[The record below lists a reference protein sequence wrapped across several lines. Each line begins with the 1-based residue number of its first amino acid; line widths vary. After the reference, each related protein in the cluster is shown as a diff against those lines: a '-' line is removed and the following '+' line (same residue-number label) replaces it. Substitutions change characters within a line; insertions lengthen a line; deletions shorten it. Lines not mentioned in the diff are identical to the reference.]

1 MLKHGNIIWAG
12 KPSQDLGIVVEKPPV
27 IRRPARKFTKYS
39 VPGRNGDII
48 EQQDAWDNY
57 TQTYTIWAGG
67 KDYGS
72 APITYSAISSWLLSP
87 KGYQRLEDNFEPD
100 IFREAYFVGPVEVE
114 NILTQVGKCE
124 LSFVCKPQRFLKIGE
139 KTTNYTSTNK
149 QLYNPTQFEAKPLI
163 KVLGSGDGTI
173 TLNGVTMTIT
183 GMTDYLYID
192 CEAMN
197 VYRLESENKNS
208 LVSGS
213 FPTIAPGV
221 NTLLFTGLT
230 QVNITPRYYTI

>member
-1 MLKHGNIIWAG
+1 MLKHGAIIWAG
-12 KPSQDLGIVVEKPPV
+12 KSSQDFGIVVENPPA
-27 IRRPARKFTKYS
+27 IKRPARKFTKYT
-39 VPGRNGDII
+39 VPGRNGDIV

-67 KDYGS
+67 NDYGS

-100 IFREAYFVGPVEVE
+100 IFREAYFVGPMEAD
-114 NILTQVGKCE
+114 NLLTKVGRCE

-139 KTTNYTSTNK
+139 KTTRYNLASE
-149 QLYNPTQFEAKPLI
+149 LYNPTQFEAKPLI
-163 KVLGSGDGTI
+163 KVTGSGDGTV

-192 CEAMN
+192 CETMN
-197 VYRLESENKNS
+197 VYRLESENMNS

-213 FPTIAPGV
+213 FPTISPGM
-221 NTLLFTGLT
+221 NTLTFTGIT
-230 QVNITPRYYTI
+230 QVDITPNYYTI

>member
-1 MLKHGNIIWAG
+1 MLKHGAIIWAG
-12 KPSQDLGIVVEKPPV
+12 KSSQDFGIVVENPPA
-27 IRRPARKFTKYS
+27 IKRPARKFTKYT
-39 VPGRNGDII
+39 VPGRNGDIV

-67 KDYGS
+67 NDYGS

-100 IFREAYFVGPVEVE
+100 IFREAYFVGPMEAD
-114 NILTQVGKCE
+114 NLLTKVGRCE

-139 KTTNYTSTNK
+139 KTTSYTQTSD
-149 QLYNPTQFEAKPLI
+149 LYNPTQFDAKPLI
-163 KVLGSGDGTI
+163 KVTGSGDGTV

-213 FPTIAPGV
+213 FPTIAPGK
-221 NTLLFTGLT
+221 NTLTFTGVT
-230 QVNITPRYYTI
+230 RVEITPRYFEI

>member
-1 MLKHGNIIWAG
+1 MLKHGAIIWAG
-12 KPSQDLGIVVEKPPV
+12 KSSQDLGIVVEKPP
-27 IRRPARKFTKYS
+27 IIKRPARKFTKYTI
-39 VPGRNGDII
+39 PGRNGDII

-67 KDYGS
+67 SDYGS
-72 APITYSAISSWLLSP
+72 APITYSAISSWLLSS
-87 KGYQRLEDNFEPD
+87 KGYQRLEDSFEPD
-100 IFREAYFVGPVEVE
+100 IFREAYFTGPVDAD
-114 NILTQVGKCE
+114 NILTKVGRCE

-139 KTTNYTSTNK
+139 KTTTYTSTNS

-163 KVLGSGDGTI
+163 KVTGSGNGTV

-183 GMTDYLYID
+183 GMTDYIYID
-192 CEAMN
+192 CESMN

-213 FPTIAPGV
+213 FPTIAPGT
-221 NTLLFTGLT
+221 NTLAFTGVT
-230 QVNITPRYYTI
+230 NVAITPKYFTI

>member
-1 MLKHGNIIWAG
+1 MLKHGAIIWAG
-12 KPSQDLGIVVEKPPV
+12 KSSQDFGIVVENPPA
-27 IRRPARKFTKYS
+27 IKRPARKFTKYT
-39 VPGRNGDII
+39 VPGRNGDIV

-67 KDYGS
+67 YDYGS

-100 IFREAYFVGPVEVE
+100 IFREAYFVGPMEAD
-114 NILTQVGKCE
+114 NLLTKVGRCE

-139 KTTNYTSTNK
+139 KTTIYSSASSE
-149 QLYNPTQFEAKPLI
+149 LYNPTQFDAKPLI
-163 KVLGSGDGTI
+163 KVTGSGSGTV

-192 CEAMN
+192 CETQN

-213 FPTIAPGV
+213 FPTIGPGK
-221 NTLLFTGLT
+221 NTLVLTGVT
-230 QVNITPRYYTI
+230 NVAITPRYFTI

>member
-1 MLKHGNIIWAG
+1 MLKHGAIIWAG
-12 KPSQDLGIVVEKPPV
+12 KSSQDFGIVVENPPA
-27 IRRPARKFTKYS
+27 IKRPARKFTKYT
-39 VPGRNGDII
+39 VPGRNGDIV

-67 KDYGS
+67 NDYGS

-100 IFREAYFVGPVEVE
+100 IFREAYFVGPMEAD
-114 NILTQVGKCE
+114 NLLTKVGRCE

-139 KTTNYTSTNK
+139 KTTRYNQASE
-149 QLYNPTQFEAKPLI
+149 LYNPTQFDAKPLI
-163 KVLGSGDGTI
+163 KVTGSGDGTV

-192 CEAMN
+192 CETMN
-197 VYRLESENKNS
+197 VYRQESENMNS

-213 FPTIAPGV
+213 FPTISPGM
-221 NTLLFTGLT
+221 NTLTFTGIT
-230 QVNITPRYYTI
+230 QVDITPNYYTI

>member
-1 MLKHGNIIWAG
+1 MLKHGAIIWAG
-12 KPSQDLGIVVEKPPV
+12 KSSQDFGIVVENPPA
-27 IRRPARKFTKYS
+27 IKRPARKFTKYT
-39 VPGRNGDII
+39 VPGRNGDIV

-67 KDYGS
+67 NDYGS

-100 IFREAYFVGPVEVE
+100 IFREAYFVGPMEAD
-114 NILTQVGKCE
+114 NLLTKVGRCE

-139 KTTNYTSTNK
+139 KTTRYNLASE
-149 QLYNPTQFEAKPLI
+149 LYNPTQFEAKPLI
-163 KVLGSGDGTI
+163 KVTGSGDGTV

-192 CEAMN
+192 CETMN
-197 VYRLESENKNS
+197 VYRQESENMNS

-213 FPTIAPGV
+213 FPTISPGK
-221 NTLLFTGLT
+221 NTLTFTGIT
-230 QVNITPRYYTI
+230 QVEITPNYYTI

>member
-1 MLKHGNIIWAG
+1 MLKHGAIIWAG
-12 KPSQDLGIVVEKPPV
+12 KSSQDFGIVVENPPA
-27 IRRPARKFTKYS
+27 IKRPARKFTKYS
-39 VPGRNGDII
+39 VPGRNGDIV

-67 KDYGS
+67 NDYGS

-100 IFREAYFVGPVEVE
+100 IFREAYFVGPVEAD
-114 NILTQVGKCE
+114 NLLTKVGRCD

-139 KTTNYTSTNK
+139 KTTSYLLSGSE
-149 QLYNPTQFEAKPLI
+149 LYNPTQFDAKPLI
-163 KVLGSGDGTI
+163 KVTGSGSGTV

-192 CEAMN
+192 CEAQN

-213 FPTIAPGV
+213 FPTIAPGK
-221 NTLLFTGLT
+221 NTLTFTGVT
-230 QVNITPRYYTI
+230 QIDITPKYFMI

>member
-1 MLKHGNIIWAG
+1 MLKHGAIIWAG
-12 KPSQDLGIVVEKPPV
+12 KSSQDFGIVVENPPA
-27 IRRPARKFTKYS
+27 IKRPARKFTKYT
-39 VPGRNGDII
+39 VPGRNGDIV

-67 KDYGS
+67 NDYGS

-100 IFREAYFVGPVEVE
+100 IFREAYFVGPMEAD
-114 NILTQVGKCE
+114 NLLTKVGRCE

-139 KTTNYTSTNK
+139 KTTSYTQTSD
-149 QLYNPTQFEAKPLI
+149 LYNPTQFDAKPLI
-163 KVLGSGDGTI
+163 KVMGSGDGTV

-197 VYRLESENKNS
+197 VYRQEVENMNS

-213 FPTIAPGV
+213 FPTISPGM
-221 NTLLFTGLT
+221 NTLAFTGVT
-230 QVNITPRYYTI
+230 RVDITPRYFEI

>member
-1 MLKHGNIIWAG
+1 MLRHGNIIWAG

-27 IRRPARKFTKYS
+27 IRRPARKFTKYT
-39 VPGRNGDII
+39 VPGRNGDIV

-67 KDYGS
+67 NDYGS

-100 IFREAYFVGPVEVE
+100 IYREAYFVGPVEAE
-114 NILTQVGKCE
+114 NLLTQVGKCE

-139 KTTNYTSTNK
+139 KTTNYIMTSK
-149 QLYNPTQFEAKPLI
+149 LYNPTQFDAKPLI
-163 KVLGSGDGTI
+163 KVLGSGDGTV

-192 CEAMN
+192 CEAQN

-213 FPTIAPGV
+213 FPTISPGS
-221 NTLLFTGLT
+221 NTLSFTGVT
-230 QVNITPRYYTI
+230 DVAITPRYFTI